1 MGNMLCKETPSKS
14 NVADVDGSVIQS
26 ARAALDKGYYTSIL
40 HLLISKVI
48 FDSYYQ
54 NKKDLWVRKVDG
66 KGKQVWRSC
75 KEEVASM
82 GAEYFYPYTTLEL
95 SSGQHHFVKLVLHF
109 ISFNVYKA
117 RFYLSVNIPIIQ
129 ASIDGH
135 IVIVREM
142 LTGNVDGDCRD
153 TFKRYAL
160 LAAACEGHTDIV
172 RILLEAQPY
181 ISYKEI
187 DSKTSLMLATMNGH
201 KQTVQFLIQHGIS
214 RRLSDDILRNA
225 LHIAISAGQPEIVYV
240 LLQAK
245 CDPNCLIDNEGS
257 DTKSPRDIMAKT
269 PLMKACLLGHIEIV
283 EILLRYNCDIN
294 YIDESDETALLCAL
308 HMYLSK
314 RNTRNAGN
322 IIALKL
328 IDFGAQVNCHRGCD
342 ASKLHSCTKPTPLA
356 WAINNSTTEIVNA
369 LLLHGSD
376 PNHIASIQ
384 TPVWFEYYMHYGFD
398 SNPLAGLETPLALAI
413 MHKYNAEMA
422 MVLLKHGARMH
433 QTISAISN
441 FDRSVSKKYL
451 DLFYLA
457 GYDLFVQENVISDT
471 QQITQ
476 FILDKEETLLPLTN
490 LCRRQIRLHLMN
502 PAGGNQANLIQAIPQ
517 LPLPQRLKLFLF
529 YMESVDEIPTEIVNF
544 IESLI

>member
-26 ARAALDKGYYTSIL
+26 VRAALDKGYYTSIL
-40 HLLISKVI
+40 HILISKVI
-48 FDSYYQ
+48 FDSYHQ
-54 NKKDLWVRKVDG
+54 NKKHFWVRKMNA
-66 KGKQVWRSC
+66 KGKQVWS
-75 KEEVASM
+75 KYTEEMASV
-82 GAEYFYPYTTLEL
+82 GSEYFYPDTTLEL
-95 SSGQHHFVKLVLHF
+95 SSEQNNFVKLVLHY
-109 ISFNVYKA
+109 ISSNVYKA
-117 RFYLSVNIPIIQ
+117 RFYFSLNIPIIQ

-135 IVIVREM
+135 IEIVREM

-153 TFKRYAL
+153 TFKRYAF

-201 KQTVQFLIQHGIS
+201 KQTVQFLIQHGIN
-214 RRLSDDILRNA
+214 RRLSGDILNSA
-225 LHIAISAGQPEIVYV
+225 LHVAVSARQPEIVCV

-245 CDPNCLIDNEGS
+245 CNPNCLIENEGIG
-257 DTKSPRDIMAKT
+257 TKSPRDMDKMAKT
-269 PLMKACLLGHIEIV
+269 PLMKACLLGNIEIV

-294 YIDESDETALLCAL
+294 DESDETALLCAL
-308 HMYLSK
+308 HTYHSK
-314 RNTRNAGN
+314 RDTRNAGD

-328 IDFGAQVNCHRGCD
+328 IESGAQVNCHRGCD
-342 ASKLHSCTKPTPLA
+342 ASELQSCTKPTPLA
-356 WAINNSTTEIVNA
+356 WAINNSTAEIVNA

-376 PNHIASIQ
+376 PNH
-384 TPVWFEYYMHYGFD
+384 
-398 SNPLAGLETPLALAI
+398 LAGLETPLTLAI

-422 MVLLKHGARMH
+422 MVLLKYGASIH
-433 QTISAISN
+433 KTISAISN
-441 FDRSVSKKYL
+441 FDRFDRNFLKKYL
-451 DLFYLA
+451 VLIYLA
-457 GYDLFVQENVISDT
+457 GIGYDLLVPGNVIRDE
-471 QQITQ
+471 QQIAQ
-476 FILDKEETLLPLTN
+476 FILDEEETLHLLPLTN

-502 PAGGNQANLIQAIPQ
+502 PAGGNQANLILAIPQ

-529 YMESVDEIPTEIVNF
+529 YMESVDEIPTEIVHF